1 MCTVKPYHILA
12 ERFRLFAVRHPSLSR
27 RKMDLGCG
35 ITLDIFTHVFHGL
48 FNFIKIYKKNTSDIK
63 KQNDALDEGY
73 NVELKTNHRTKKQKY
88 IQQYKIQC
96 NGLGDGYNVA
106 TCK

>member
-12 ERFRLFAVRHPSLSR
+12 ERFGLFFFFCCKASLPFPGE
-27 RKMDLGCG
+27 MDLGCG

-63 KQNDALDEGY
+63 IHNDALDEGY
-73 NVELKTNHRTKKQKY
+73 NVVT
-88 IQQYKIQC
+88 
-96 NGLGDGYNVA
+96 
-106 TCK
+106 